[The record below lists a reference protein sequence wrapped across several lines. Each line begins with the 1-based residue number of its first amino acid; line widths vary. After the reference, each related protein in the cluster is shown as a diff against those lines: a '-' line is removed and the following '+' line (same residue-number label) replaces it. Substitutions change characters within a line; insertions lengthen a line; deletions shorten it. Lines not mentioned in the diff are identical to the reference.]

1 MPLRVFLGNSCEK
14 YLRFADHPSMSEH
27 AFMFLN
33 VVLVIDTSRGLFVAL
48 LSISLTIAGAANHDN
63 YINLYQIIFVFLKA
77 KIIFPGLQIQ
87 TMLHVI
93 ISLGPWTITC
103 NACLISGE

>member
-33 VVLVIDTSRGLFVAL
+33 VVVLVIDTSRRLFVAL
-48 LSISLTIAGAANHDN
+48 LSISLMIAGAVSHDN
-63 YINLYQIIFVFLKA
+63 YINLYQIIFVLFK
-77 KIIFPGLQIQ
+77 
-87 TMLHVI
+87 
-93 ISLGPWTITC
+93 S
-103 NACLISGE
+103 

>member
-14 YLRFADHPSMSEH
+14 YLRFADHPSMSEPE
-27 AFMFLN
+27 FMFLN
-33 VVLVIDTSRGLFVAL
+33 VVVLVIDTSHGLFVAL

-77 KIIFPGLQIQ
+77 KIIFPGLKIH

-93 ISLGPWTITC
+93 T
-103 NACLISGE
+103 

>member
-14 YLRFADHPSMSEH
+14 YLRFADHASMSEPE
-27 AFMFLN
+27 FMFLN

-63 YINLYQIIFVFLKA
+63 YINLYQIIFVFFK
-77 KIIFPGLQIQ
+77 
-87 TMLHVI
+87 
-93 ISLGPWTITC
+93 S
-103 NACLISGE
+103 